1 VKVAPDVAVRQNPVE
16 LEPVKPG
23 VDLAKT
29 SGASP
34 PTSETATG
42 TNSTTIAELLSRAKL
57 AIEAGEKSLREA
69 ADAMAIAQE
78 VYGASQ
84 QEIAA
89 AVGKS
94 QAWVSRVLQWRREG
108 FKDDTPFGPASK
120 AARVRAANYQAT
132 DKAVAKRAKPE
143 ANGVEAEAQVKDAHV
158 RCRTLQN
165 RVQRCGAG
173 TEAEPQEEAADDS
186 GAGADELIEHNVS
199 HEDFLRSAAEA
210 LRLARLYPDPAC
222 IPTDA
227 EVKQAAKETF
237 EAWREIYFG
246 LE

>member
-1 VKVAPDVAVRQNPVE
+1 
-16 LEPVKPG
+16 
-23 VDLAKT
+23 
-29 SGASP
+29 
-34 PTSETATG
+34 
-42 TNSTTIAELLSRAKL
+42 
-57 AIEAGEKSLREA
+57 
-69 ADAMAIAQE
+69 MAIAQE

-108 FKDDTPFGPASK
+108 FKDDTPFGQASK

-143 ANGVEAEAQVKDAHV
+143 ANGVEAEAQVKDALV
-158 RCRTLQN
+158 RAAELSRIACN
-165 RVQRCGAG
+165 GAALG

-227 EVKQAAKETF
+227 EVKTS
-237 EAWREIYFG
+237 REGNFRGVAGDLFWLGVMSNAESKQIELLRSCACTKRISLNTPKSRFSFAIS
-246 LE
+246 LAMRP